1 MLVQPTYN
9 ARHSAPVE
17 SGRIGVFLED
27 YCIPHAP
34 RRRRMSLKSMEFPP
48 IPSVSHIPYVPLTL
62 FGPIWRFSGI
72 LENSQEFHEFSGLEP
87 PTTVLALWLE
97 PPDQKIHEKLVN
109 SQEFLKISKSG
120 QKV

>member
-62 FGPIWRFSGI
+62 FGPIWRFSGN
-72 LENSQEFHEFSGLEP
+72 LENSQEFHQIL
-87 PTTVLALWLE
+87 
-97 PPDQKIHEKLVN
+97 QN
-109 SQEFLKISKSG
+109 SPEFLKFSIPSFSQRIATLG
-120 QKV
+120 

>member
-62 FGPIWRFSGI
+62 FGPIWRFSGN
-72 LENSQEFHEFSGLEP
+72 LENSQEFHEFSGPEA
-87 PTTVLALWLE
+87 PTTVLASRVAAGTRVPAATLDASTVVGASG
-97 PPDQKIHEKLVN
+97 PG
-109 SQEFLKISKSG
+109 IS
-120 QKV
+120 